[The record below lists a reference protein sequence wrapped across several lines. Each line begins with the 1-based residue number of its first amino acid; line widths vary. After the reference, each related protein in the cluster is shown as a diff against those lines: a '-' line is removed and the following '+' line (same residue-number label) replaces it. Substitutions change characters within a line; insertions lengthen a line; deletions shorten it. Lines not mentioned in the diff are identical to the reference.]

1 MSTDAVDATFT
12 ETRSEQSAALAVLD
26 NGSALGVQTPRL
38 TAETMLAQLHEFEKF
53 KAMAV
58 RPKAWVKI
66 PGVKGEYLPADETYR
81 LAPAF
86 GVTWEIL
93 TKNEHGE
100 LGVRCEIVDFLTYEK
115 KTIRKNGRNGETY
128 EAEIEDTSKPIISKT
143 VRYTVSMRCTD
154 GSGRFVDVEGSFDRN
169 ENPKSDYMCRQQA
182 LTRARRRGLLILIG
196 GVDVDVLEE
205 ERAAIRQA
213 AAARAATKAPS
224 TRALIERAVRIGA
237 CTGAPASFLDWVN
250 HAAGITKQSG
260 DTFSAADKRAV
271 IAALDKFEGIEPPA
285 PDDAA

>member
-26 NGSALGVQTPRL
+26 NGSALGVRAPKMR
-38 TAETMLAQLHEFEKF
+38 ADEMLEQLHQFELF
-53 KAMAV
+53 KAQAV
-58 RPKAWVKI
+58 RAKAWQTI
-66 PGVKGEYLPADETYR
+66 PGVKGQYLPADEVYR
-81 LAPAF
+81 LAPGF
-86 GVTWEIL
+86 GVRWEIIS
-93 TKNEHGE
+93 NDEHGQP
-100 LGVRCEIVDFLTYEK
+100 GVRSDIVDFLTYEK
-115 KTIRKNGRNGETY
+115 KTVYKTGRNGTY
-128 EAEIEDTSKPIISKT
+128 EQEVEDPSKPVISKT
-143 VRYTVSMRCTD
+143 VRYTVTVRCTD
-154 GSGRFVDVEGSFDRN
+154 GVGRFVDTVGAFDRA
-169 ENPKSDYMCRQQA
+169 ENPKSDYMARQQA